1 MKVAYIAGPY
11 RAATPW
17 KIARNI
23 RAASEVALKWSKL
36 GYSVI
41 CPHANT
47 GHMDGELPDSF
58 WLEATLEL
66 LRRCDLVVM
75 MENWEE
81 STGARGEHDEA
92 IRRGIRVVYEPT
104 LRARGGV
111 KV

>member
-1 MKVAYIAGPY
+1 
-11 RAATPW
+11 
-17 KIARNI
+17 
-23 RAASEVALKWSKL
+23 
-36 GYSVI
+36 
-41 CPHANT
+41 
-47 GHMDGELPDSF
+47 MDGELPDSF